1 MNAALEFWLFLTLI
15 AVCVIA
21 ALSAAL
27 YPLMR
32 RGLRTLRP
40 ATRADI
46 LLGWALAPI
55 VLGTVIAFSPWVLSA
70 LHIGPAECG
79 RLSDSFLAI
88 CGPDCALGRALP
100 IVFAVLLMAPFAWFV
115 WVTGRRVRQAMLL
128 NGRIGALVAVG
139 ETQAGTDVAVI
150 ASDEPLAFAAGW
162 RRCRIIVAS
171 CLQRKLSDS
180 EMRTVLAHERAHVA
194 RRDIIRH
201 FLAETGATVHL
212 PWVRAALLCDLRA
225 ATEQACD
232 EVAARVIGD
241 RLSVAETLLRV
252 ERVFGQ
258 RGLALT
264 APVHLLGGDVPARV
278 EALLAGRAY
287 PADRWR
293 HVVYALAMFLGA
305 AAIAAATPLHELTAY
320 LLIHVQN

>member
-88 CGPDCALGRALP
+88 CGPDCAL
-100 IVFAVLLMAPFAWFV
+100 
-115 WVTGRRVRQAMLL
+115 
-128 NGRIGALVAVG
+128 VG
-139 ETQAGTDVAVI
+139 
-150 ASDEPLAFAAGW
+150 
-162 RRCRIIVAS
+162 RCRS
-171 CLQRKLSDS
+171 FSPYC
-180 EMRTVLAHERAHVA
+180 
-194 RRDIIRH
+194 
-201 FLAETGATVHL
+201 
-212 PWVRAALLCDLRA
+212 
-225 ATEQACD
+225 
-232 EVAARVIGD
+232 
-241 RLSVAETLLRV
+241 
-252 ERVFGQ
+252 
-258 RGLALT
+258 
-264 APVHLLGGDVPARV
+264 
-278 EALLAGRAY
+278 
-287 PADRWR
+287 
-293 HVVYALAMFLGA
+293 
-305 AAIAAATPLHELTAY
+305 
-320 LLIHVQN
+320 